1 MVLECAICM
10 EIKKIDDMIFLTC
23 IHFLCSDCNSR
34 MKKNECQVEVDT
46 KEQLQALLTLPDG
59 TIDFVLCDNF
69 GPEALAEVHLIY
81 TCMCLSLLM

>member
-1 MVLECAICM
+1 MKKNECQVEVDTKEQLQALLTLPDG
-10 EIKKIDDMIFLTC
+10 KKKNEC
-23 IHFLCSDCNSR
+23 

-81 TCMCLSLLM
+81 TCMYLSLLM